1 MKIIRSSFLGARVVR
16 AQDPNIQ
23 FFQIR
28 SLFNLHRDALVD
40 RVLSDLPTYI
50 EYKFG
55 SVSNRQELI
64 HIGEGLLELK
74 QHDVD
79 IDFYA
84 PILKMLKRKDEIK
97 LDNEYFFLELDEK
110 IRTRLS
116 RQLHF
121 AA

>member
-1 MKIIRSSFLGARVVR
+1 MKIIRSGFLGARCVR

-28 SLFNLHRDALVD
+28 TILNSHRDALVD
-40 RVLSDLPTYI
+40 RILSDLPTYI
-50 EYKFG
+50 EYKFRRI
-55 SVSNRQELI
+55 SSRQELL
-64 HIGEGLLELK
+64 HIGEGLLALK

-79 IDFYA
+79 IEFYA
-84 PILKMLKRKDEIK
+84 PILKSLKRKDEVK
-97 LDNEYFFLELDEK
+97 LNNEYFFLEIDEQ

>member
-1 MKIIRSSFLGARVVR
+1 MKVIRSRFLGARCVK

-28 SLFNLHRDALVD
+28 SILNWHRDALVD

-55 SVSNRQELI
+55 RASNRQELI

-79 IDFYA
+79 IDFYE
-84 PILKMLKRKDEIK
+84 PIFKVLKRKDEIT
-97 LDNEYFFLELDEK
+97 LDNGCFFLELDEK

>member
-28 SLFNLHRDALVD
+28 SIFNLHRDALID

-55 SVSNRQELI
+55 RISSRQELL

-74 QHDVD
+74 QHDIDV
-79 IDFYA
+79 DFYA
-84 PILKMLKRKDEIK
+84 PVFKMLKRRDEIK
-97 LDNEYFFLELDEK
+97 LNNEYFFLELDEK
-110 IRTRLS
+110 IRARLS

>member
-1 MKIIRSSFLGARVVR
+1 MKIIRSSFLGARIVR

-28 SLFNLHRDALVD
+28 SIFNLHRDALVD
-40 RVLSDLPTYI
+40 RVLSDLPTYV

-55 SVSNRQELI
+55 RVSSRQELI

-74 QHDVD
+74 QHD
-79 IDFYA
+79 IDVEFYA
-84 PILKMLKRKDEIK
+84 PIFKALKRKDEIK
-97 LDNEYFFLELDEK
+97 LNNEYFFLELDEK

>member
-28 SLFNLHRDALVD
+28 SILNLHRDALVD

-55 SVSNRQELI
+55 RVSSRQELI

-84 PILKMLKRKDEIK
+84 PVFKMLKRKDEIK
-97 LDNEYFFLELDEK
+97 LNNEYFFLELDEK